1 VSWPGP
7 RIVAHRGGGSLAPE
21 NTLGAIRLGASLG
34 FKGVEFDVML
44 AGCTTPVLIH
54 DETLERTTNGRGA
67 VSATLYSTL
76 ATLNAGNGEPVPS
89 FEQAARLCR
98 ELGLWANVEIKPAKG
113 YERATGEAVAK
124 TAAEL
129 WRGADVPPL
138 LSSFSS
144 KALAQ
149 ARDVSPALPRG
160 FLVDRIRP
168 DWKARLGELQCVALH
183 CNYKHLSREMAAQ
196 VRAAGYALLVY
207 TVNEPADAQRL
218 LGWGVDCIVTD
229 ALDRISPN
237 LTQES

>member
-1 VSWPGP
+1 MSWPGP
-7 RIVAHRGGGSLAPE
+7 RILAHRGGGSLAPE

-44 AGCTTPVLIH
+44 ASCATPVLIH

-67 VSATLYSTL
+67 VAATPYSTL

-98 ELGLWANVEIKPAKG
+98 ELGVWANVEIKPARG

-124 TAAEL
+124 MAEEL
-129 WRGADVPPL
+129 WRGADLPPL

-144 KALAQ
+144 EALER
-149 ARDVSPALPRG
+149 ARDVAPALPRG
-160 FLVDRIRP
+160 FLVGKIPR
-168 DWKARLGELQCVALH
+168 DWEAHLRKLQCVALH
-183 CNYKHLSREMAAQ
+183 CDYKHLSREMAAQ

-218 LGWGVDCIVTD
+218 LDWGVDCIVTD
-229 ALDRISPN
+229 ALDRVRPD
-237 LTQES
+237 L

>member
-7 RIVAHRGGGSLAPE
+7 RILAHRGGGSLAPE
-21 NTLGAIRLGASLG
+21 NTLGAIRLGASRG

-44 AGCTTPVLIH
+44 AGDGTPVLIH

-67 VSATLYSTL
+67 VATTPYAEL
-76 ATLNAGNGEPVPS
+76 ARLNAGNGEPIPS

-98 ELGLWANVEIKPAKG
+98 ELGLWANVEIKPAQG
-113 YERATGEAVAK
+113 HEGATGDAVAK
-124 TAAEL
+124 MAEEF

-138 LSSFSS
+138 LSSFSAE
-144 KALAQ
+144 ALAR
-149 ARDVSPALPRG
+149 ARDAAPALPRG
-160 FLVDRIRP
+160 FLVGKIPP
-168 DWKARLGELQCVALH
+168 DWEARLRELQCVALH
-183 CNYKHLSREMAAQ
+183 CNYKHLSREMASQ

-229 ALDRISPN
+229 ALDRVKPD
-237 LTQES
+237 L